1 MSHQDSVFLRTFIVV
16 LSVLVV
22 LAFVFYGVAQ
32 HYSNADIKPV
42 ETAQSNRN
50 IKRVAV
56 VFTDKTPEKHV
67 AAKVTRS
74 ASRAVRAGKSAEEM
88 GAVCFGCHNAGVAGA
103 PKIGDKKMWGERAK
117 KGVDKMLEIV
127 IKGKG
132 VMAPRGG
139 TQLKDDEIKLV
150 IEHMLKKAGL

>member
-32 HYSNADIKPV
+32 HYSNADFKPV
-42 ETAQSNRN
+42 ATQQSKAN

-56 VFTDKTPEKHV
+56 VFTEKTSEQHV
-67 AAKVTRS
+67 AAKVTRN
-74 ASRAVRAGKSAEEM
+74 ANRAVRAGKSAEEL
-88 GAVCFGCHNAGVAGA
+88 GAVCFGCHNAGVGGA
-103 PKIGDKKMWGERAK
+103 PKIGDKAAWSERVK
-117 KGVDKMLEIV
+117 KGTDKMVETV
-127 IKGKG
+127 VKGKG
-132 VMAPRGG
+132 IMSPRGG

-150 IEHMLKKAGL
+150 VEHMIKKTGL